1 LHTHLVEDQK
11 KDNVE
16 RSLIERML
24 VSQKKWCVTVPK
36 KEGERVRR
44 ELKELSLLDERYKI
58 EERNGRLHIPFKGGP
73 HEHRYNVEACHVD
86 LRPQKIRKRLGISYD
101 TIGDIAIIGWFDGA
115 QSAATELLETQ
126 NHIKV
131 VLAAVSGVSGEYRL
145 KDLIFVVGERRTE
158 TEHKEYGSRLLID
171 VSKVYFSPRLA
182 TERHRLVELAQS
194 NETVADMFAGAGP
207 FTVLLAKK
215 VKKVIAFELNPA
227 AFRYLKRNIGL
238 NKLHNIK
245 ACLGDAKDLAP
256 RFAGAADRV
265 IMNLP
270 HSAFNFLGEALT
282 ILSSSGGFVH
292 YYDVKPENEF
302 PETIERVN
310 EFVKNHDRTVET
322 IHLKKVRSYAPRQY
336 HIAIDLKI
344 APS

>member
-1 LHTHLVEDQK
+1 
-11 KDNVE
+11 
-16 RSLIERML
+16 M
-24 VSQKKWCVTVPK
+24 
-36 KEGERVRR
+36 
-44 ELKELSLLDERYKI
+44 DERYEI

-73 HEHRYNVEACHVD
+73 REHRYNVEACHVD
-86 LRPQKIRKRLGISYD
+86 LRPQTLRKRLGISYD
-101 TIGDIAIIGWFDGA
+101 TVGDIAIIGWFDGA
-115 QSAATELLETQ
+115 RAAANELLETHK
-126 NHIKV
+126 NIKV
-131 VLAAVSGVSGEYRL
+131 VLASVSGVSGEYRL
-145 KDLIFVVGERRTE
+145 KDLIFVAGERRTE

-171 VSKVYFSPRLA
+171 VSRVYFSPRLA
-182 TERHRLVELAQS
+182 TERHRLVELAQPD
-194 NETVADMFAGAGP
+194 ETVADMFAGAGP

-215 VKKVIAFELNPA
+215 VKKAIAFELNPA
-227 AFRYLKRNIGL
+227 AFRYLKRNIEL
-238 NKLHNIK
+238 NKLHNVK

-282 ILSSSGGFVH
+282 MLSSGSGFVH

-310 EFVKNHDRTVET
+310 EFVKNHYRAVET

-344 APS
+344 APR

>member
-1 LHTHLVEDQK
+1 MQAQLVEDQK
-11 KDNVE
+11 KDNFE
-16 RSLIERML
+16 RSLIEQMV
-24 VSQKKWCVTVPK
+24 VSQKKWCVTAPK
-36 KEGERVRR
+36 QEGERVRR

-58 EERNGRLHIPFKGGP
+58 EERNGRLYIPFKGGP
-73 HEHRYNVEACHVD
+73 HEHRYNVEACSVD
-86 LRPQKIRKRLGISYD
+86 LRPQTLRKRLGISYD

-115 QSAATELLETQ
+115 RAAATELLEAQ

-145 KDLIFVVGERRTE
+145 KDLIFVAGERRTE

-171 VSKVYFSPRLA
+171 VSRVYFSPRLA

-194 NETVADMFAGAGP
+194 DETVADMFAGAGP
-207 FTVLLAKK
+207 FTVSLAKK
-215 VKKVIAFELNPA
+215 VKKAIAIELNPA
-227 AFRYLKRNIGL
+227 AFRYLKRNIEL
-238 NKLHNIK
+238 NKLDNVK

-282 ILSSSGGFVH
+282 ILSSGGGFVH

-302 PETIERVN
+302 PETIERVK
-310 EFVKNHDRTVET
+310 EFVQNRDRTVET

-344 APS
+344 APR

>member
-1 LHTHLVEDQK
+1 MHALVVENQK
-11 KDNVE
+11 KDNFK

-24 VSQKKWCVTVPK
+24 ESQKRWCVAVPK
-36 KEGERVRR
+36 QEGERVRR

-58 EERNGRLHIPFKGGP
+58 EERNGQIHIPFKGGP
-73 HEHRYNVEACHVD
+73 HERRYNVEACHVD
-86 LRPQKIRKRLGISYD
+86 LRPQTRLKKLGISYD

-115 QSAATELLETQ
+115 RAVATELLKTQ
-126 NHIKV
+126 KNIKV
-131 VLAAVSGVSGEYRL
+131 VFAAVSGVSGEYRL
-145 KDLIFVVGERRTE
+145 KDLICVAGERRTE

-171 VSKVYFSPRLA
+171 VSRVYFSPRLA

-194 NETVADMFAGAGP
+194 DEAVADMFAGAGP
-207 FTVLLAKK
+207 FTILLAKK
-215 VKKVIAFELNPA
+215 VKNAIAFELNPA
-227 AFRYLKRNIGL
+227 AFRYLKRNIEL
-238 NKLHNIK
+238 NKLDNVK

-256 RFAGAADRV
+256 RFAGVADRV

-282 ILSSSGGFVH
+282 MLSSDGGFVH

-302 PETIERVN
+302 PKTIERVN
-310 EFVKNHDRTVET
+310 EFVQNRDRNVET